1 VVKNGKMYRIFLS
14 GRVGLKGKLISLRH
28 FKLLLVALVPGGLI
42 LYPVMA
48 HATTLI
54 SQAYFS
60 DATLPTGAIVSLQK
74 NSSDHVESATTD
86 NTNNLLGVIVDGDN
100 SEISISSDKGNQ
112 VHVATNGVEP
122 VLVSDINGNIAV
134 GDPITAS
141 PVKGVGMKATGN
153 VKIVGV
159 AQAAFPNATASKQSY
174 KDQHGAQQSLQLG
187 QVQVQVNVAY
197 YFKQPDK
204 TIIPA
209 SLQSVVDALA
219 GKKVNTLP
227 ILISIGIF
235 FITLVIVVSIVYSMI
250 HGSIISVGRNPLS
263 QAAVYRNVIH
273 LSALVVLILGVALG
287 AIYMVLAKF

>member
-1 VVKNGKMYRIFLS
+1 
-14 GRVGLKGKLISLRH
+14 
-28 FKLLLVALVPGGLI
+28 
-42 LYPVMA
+42 
-48 HATTLI
+48 
-54 SQAYFS
+54 
-60 DATLPTGAIVSLQK
+60 
-74 NSSDHVESATTD
+74 VENATTD
-86 NTNNLLGVIVDGDN
+86 NTNYLLGVIVDSDN
-100 SEISISSDKGNQ
+100 SEISITSDKSNQ

-122 VLVSDINGNIAV
+122 VLVSDINGSIAV

-159 AQAAFPNATASKQSY
+159 AQQAFPNSTATKQSY
-174 KDQHGAQQSLQLG
+174 KDQKGSQQTLQLG
-187 QVQVQVNVAY
+187 QVPVQVNVAY

-204 TIIPA
+204 TIIPSA
-209 SLQSVVDALA
+209 LQNVADALA

-235 FITLVIVVSIVYSMI
+235 FMTLFIVVIIIYSMI

-273 LSALVVLILGVALG
+273 LSALIVLILGVAVG
-287 AIYMVLAKF
+287 SIYMILAKF

>member
-1 VVKNGKMYRIFLS
+1 MHQLFRS
-14 GRVGLKGKLISLRH
+14 GRRGLKYKYFRLLNIKYRLIVFATFGFILIP
-28 FKLLLVALVPGGLI
+28 VAVR
-42 LYPVMA
+42 A
-48 HATTLI
+48 STLI

-74 NSSDHVESATTD
+74 SSTDHVENATTD
-86 NTNNLLGVIVDGDN
+86 NTNYLLGVIVDSDN
-100 SEISISSDKGNQ
+100 SEISITSDKSNQ

-122 VLVSDINGNIAV
+122 VLVSDINGSIAV

-159 AQAAFPNATASKQSY
+159 AQQAFPNSTATKQSY
-174 KDQHGAQQSLQLG
+174 KDQKGSQQTLQLG
-187 QVQVQVNVAY
+187 QVPVQVNVAY

-204 TIIPA
+204 TIIPSA
-209 SLQSVVDALA
+209 LQNVADALA

-235 FITLVIVVSIVYSMI
+235 FMTLFIVVIIIYSMI

-273 LSALVVLILGVALG
+273 LSALIVLILGVAVG
-287 AIYMVLAKF
+287 SIYMILAKF